1 MADGHKGRTL
11 QADATTEEEVNHFS
25 DEPTACRARLGRVRG
40 RPQTTEIIICG
51 RPQTTEIII
60 LYNRQTQGKIEFTAD
75 GHKGRTLQADATTEE
90 EVNHFSDEPTACRA
104 RLGRVRGRPQTTE
117 IIICGRPQ
125 TTEIIILYNRQ
136 TQGKIEFTADGHK
149 GRTLQAGV
157 TNEEE
162 VNHFS
167 DESTIYR
174 VYAPR
179 RSGTTSCAIGSFSQA
194 QSSYKER
201 ITMKIM

>member
-11 QADATTEEEVNHFS
+11 QADVTTEEGKQ
-25 DEPTACRARLGRVRG
+25 PTSATNQPLAGCG
-40 RPQTTEIIICG
+40 PCG

-117 IIICGRPQ
+117 ITICGRPQ
-125 TTEIIILYNRQ
+125 TTEITILYNRQ
-136 TQGKIEFTADGHK
+136 TQGNVKFMADGHMAAPCK
-149 GRTLQAGV
+149 RVLQ
-157 TNEEE
+157 T
-162 VNHFS
+162 
-167 DESTIYR
+167 
-174 VYAPR
+174 
-179 RSGTTSCAIGSFSQA
+179 
-194 QSSYKER
+194 K
-201 ITMKIM
+201 KK